1 LASVSIVIVGL
12 QGARDKTEEVL
23 NKAQKK
29 SDIIQVSSGA
39 LELLAGTGP

>member
-23 NKAQKK
+23 NKEGKK
-29 SDIIQVSSGA
+29 SDIIQVSSG
-39 LELLAGTGP
+39 EPEFLL